1 MLLGTRRGVLWRW
14 VREQESRRRI
24 GQMDLLRACFEQI
37 EPDEPAS
44 VETDFTAI
52 PLTFEQLQSAR
63 SWSPTRLRRVIA
75 TALRD
80 GSLRRDADGNLRL
93 TLEGLRRAR
102 RATRNHRLWEL
113 YLIHFTQIAASRVDR
128 EADEIEHVLGPEL
141 VEQLEQLLEQDRVRT
156 RVPPVNPHAAI
167 SNG

>member
-1 MLLGTRRGVLWRW
+1 
-14 VREQESRRRI
+14 
-24 GQMDLLRACFEQI
+24 
-37 EPDEPAS
+37 
-44 VETDFTAI
+44 
-52 PLTFEQLQSAR
+52 
-63 SWSPTRLRRVIA
+63 LRRVIA